1 MAKTERTG
9 KSGIEK
15 PRKPDMKGRIN
26 VAAWKKIDKNGEEYW
41 SVKLGQYF
49 NLFQNKDIGKTDYS
63 NDDEVEVE
71 LED

>member
-1 MAKTERTG
+1 MARTE
-9 KSGIEK
+9 KSGNEK

-26 VAAWKKIDKNGEEYW
+26 VAAWKKTDKNGEEYW

-49 NLFQNKDIGKTDYS
+49 NLFPNKDIGKS
-63 NDDEVEVE
+63 DDDDVEVE

>member
-1 MAKTERTG
+1 MAKTRNTEV
-9 KSGIEK
+9 

-26 VAAWKKIDKNGEEYW
+26 VAAWKKTDKNGEEYW

-49 NLFQNKDIGKTDYS
+49 NLFPNKDLDKSDG
-63 NDDEVEVE
+63 DDEVEVE

>member
-1 MAKTERTG
+1 
-9 KSGIEK
+9 
-15 PRKPDMKGRIN
+15 MKGRIN

-49 NLFQNKDIGKTDYS
+49 NLFPNKDIGKTDDG
-63 NDDEVEVE
+63 NDDVEVE